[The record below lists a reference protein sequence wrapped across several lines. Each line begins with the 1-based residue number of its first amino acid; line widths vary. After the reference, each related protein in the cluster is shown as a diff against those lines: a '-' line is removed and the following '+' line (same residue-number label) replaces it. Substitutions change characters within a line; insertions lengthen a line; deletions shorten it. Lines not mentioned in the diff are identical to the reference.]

1 MRWRKTGAGLVR
13 PFLSAADAATLQ
25 RFSTSSRSG
34 AEAGPLLNLTQRLIL
49 GCVLLAGLTVGL
61 LAATHRA
68 LAAAGQLGL
77 AWGFVAAAILIAG
90 VTIFWVL
97 QPIRGLARDAH
108 KIAQGNLEHRTGWK
122 SRDDFGVIAAELNR
136 LAVRLR
142 DLHESDAG
150 RRQMEFQLSDAVLQ
164 SIFEPIIV
172 TDGKGHI
179 LKVNQAA
186 AELMGEAATDRMAL
200 TNTPGGDKILSA
212 IRDAVSMQKAVATED
227 EASMLPMRI
236 GKQERSY
243 RLRTT
248 PMRDSE
254 GRLLGTVTTLEDVTS
269 LQDIDRFKTRF
280 LNVAS
285 RKLRDPLL
293 QLRRGLYALGHGFG
307 GELDPLQAELVAAA
321 GEESE
326 KLDELM
332 GDLIEVAEL
341 DTGKRELNLERVRPL
356 QALTNARDRYVDDA
370 ARKGIRVEVR
380 AYADLATVL
389 ADRRALRTIL
399 DNLLANALRY
409 TPEEGEVL
417 LAAEEVKDSVQFT
430 VRDTGRGI
438 EAERLSTIFDRFNP
452 MSDAGSGLGLAL
464 VRRLVEQLSGQ
475 IAVESRLGN
484 GTTFRFTLPVA
495 VVDTTRHPIEVG

>member
-1 MRWRKTGAGLVR
+1 M
-13 PFLSAADAATLQ
+13 
-25 RFSTSSRSG
+25 
-34 AEAGPLLNLTQRLIL
+34 LNLSQRLIL
-49 GCVLLAGLTVGL
+49 GCVVLTGLTLGL
-61 LAATHRA
+61 LLFAHRA
-68 LAAAGQLGL
+68 LHATGQLHQ
-77 AWGFVAAAILIAG
+77 AWVFVIAAIVVAMG
-90 VTIFWVL
+90 TAFFVL
-97 QPIRGLARDAH
+97 RPIKQLARDAH
-108 KIAQGNLEHRTGWK
+108 KIAQGNLEHRTAWN
-122 SRDDFGVIAAELNR
+122 SHDDFGVIAAELNR

-142 DLHESDAG
+142 DLHDSEAG

-186 AELMGEAATDRMAL
+186 SELLGEAAADRLAL
-200 TNTPGGDKILSA
+200 ANTPGGDKILSA
-212 IRDAVSMQKAVATED
+212 IRDAVALQKAVATED

-236 GKQERSY
+236 GKKERSY

-269 LQDIDRFKTRF
+269 LQDTDRFKTRF

-293 QLRRGLYALGHGFG
+293 QLRRGLYALSQGFA
-307 GELDPLQAELVAAA
+307 GELQPLQTDLVASASK
-321 GEESE
+321 ESE

-332 GDLIEVAEL
+332 ADLIEVAEL
-341 DTGKRELNLERVRPL
+341 DTGKREVKLERLHPL
-356 QALTNARDRYVDDA
+356 QALTETRDRYCDEA
-370 ARKGIRVEVR
+370 SRKGIRVEIR
-380 AYADLATVL
+380 AYADLAVVQ
-389 ADRRALRTIL
+389 ADRRALRSIL

-409 TPEEGEVL
+409 TPDEGEIL
-417 LAAEEVKDSVQFT
+417 LAAEEVKNFVQFT

-452 MSDAGSGLGLAL
+452 MSDSGSGLGLAL
-464 VRRLVEQLSGQ
+464 VRRLVESLGGQ
-475 IAVESRLGN
+475 IAVESRLGH

-495 VVDTTRHPIEVG
+495 AVEVSRHPVEVG